1 MAKQSKELLFLKS
14 TGVLIGEITDDLDK
28 SKLDLSQFETKVV
41 DIDSESGEYWH
52 GDFAT
57 GEVKSMAEKL
67 LVVESMMRYNAN
79 VAVLDKYPIHT
90 QLNTIIDMLALS
102 DIPKTEKFVELKEY
116 LDLIRAEYQ
125 TKVTEFSSK
134 PDTYTWISL
143 DEEKEI
149 QNKKSNLE

>member
-14 TGVLIGEITDDLDK
+14 TGVLIGEITSELDK
-28 SKLDLSQFETKVV
+28 SKLDLTQFDTKIIE
-41 DIDSESGEYWH
+41 IDTDAGEYWY

-57 GEVKSMAEKL
+57 GQVRSMTEKV
-67 LVVESMMRYNAN
+67 LVVESNMRYNAN
-79 VAVLDKYPIHT
+79 VTVLDRYPIHT
-90 QLNTIIDMLALS
+90 QLNIIIDMLAQTDL
-102 DIPKTEKFVELKEY
+102 PKTEKFVELKEY

-125 TKVTEFSSK
+125 AKVTEFSSK

-149 QNKKSNLE
+149 QNKKLNLE